1 MSISY
6 TTCRFL
12 LFSIIQFSLSILFI
26 IQVFP
31 YNFFESFLSPT
42 ILTLSWKR
50 SLLYRSHSIDLLSK
64 LTDWFLY
71 DRGYHHERVK
81 HSCGIIR
88 MRILNPLR
96 DWYFYSSGRNALSKR
111 TVNKKK
117 YVKLEND
124 PGQVIGPN
132 QRFEEK
138 NSA

>member
-6 TTCRFL
+6 ATCRFL
-12 LFSIIQFSLSILFI
+12 LFFIIQFFLSILFI
-26 IQVFP
+26 IQTFP
-31 YNFFESFLSPT
+31 YNFFESFLSPI
-42 ILTLSWKR
+42 ILTLSWRR
-50 SLLYRSHSIDLLSK
+50 SLLYRNHSIDLLSK

-81 HSCGIIR
+81 HSSGIIR

-96 DWYFYSSGRNALSKR
+96 YLYFYSSGRNALSKR
-111 TVNKKK
+111 TANKKK

-132 QRFEEK
+132 QQKEEK

>member
-6 TTCRFL
+6 ATCRFL
-12 LFSIIQFSLSILFI
+12 LFFIIQFFLSILFI
-26 IQVFP
+26 IQTFP
-31 YNFFESFLSPT
+31 YNFFESFLSPI
-42 ILTLSWKR
+42 ILTLSWRR
-50 SLLYRSHSIDLLSK
+50 SLLYRNHSIDLLSK

-81 HSCGIIR
+81 HSSGIIR

-96 DWYFYSSGRNALSKR
+96 YLYFYSSGRNALSKR
-111 TVNKKK
+111 TANKKK

-132 QRFEEK
+132 QQFKEK